1 MTKFRGRMIVVGI
14 ICALAAMIVF
24 PLVTMLLWNAL
35 IPPLFKGPSVSFAQA
50 LGLLVLSH
58 ILLRGGR
65 CWHWGYGRRHER
77 WRKRFEEKLESMSPE
92 ERERFR
98 DVFGRRWG
106 CGPDVPGE
114 EKSPGQ
120 PERS

>member
-14 ICALAAMIVF
+14 ICALAAVIVF

-35 IPPLFKGPSVSFAQA
+35 VPSLFKGPSVSFAQA

-65 CWHWGYGRRHER
+65 PWHWGCGGRHER
-77 WRKRFEEKLESMSPE
+77 WRKRFEEKLQSMSPE

-98 DVFGRRWG
+98 EAFGRRWG
-106 CGPDVPGE
+106 CGPDVSGE
-114 EKSPGQ
+114 EKSPGR
-120 PERS
+120 ESG